1 MSSHRETPEAPDT
14 ARLASEVFAHKFFA
28 PTAFPGTVRRDELL
42 ARLFRDPAY
51 GVIVVQAPAGHG
63 KSTLLQQAKAAS
75 EVGGALTGWMSFDES
90 DNDMRRFTA
99 HVSALIR
106 SLGGDTP
113 DRSPAQS
120 IRRRLSDWVASTL
133 VQLNRPIW
141 LFFDEFQALR
151 SPEVLGM
158 FRDLLER
165 IPENVTLMIGTRE
178 MPEIGLARLVVNNH
192 ALVLRA
198 DELRFSPEEAEAFFK
213 QAKELSIS
221 RNELD
226 TIYRQTEGWPAA
238 MQLFR
243 LSLASPAVRKSLGD
257 LRVSRPRE
265 LAEYLADNVLTLQTP
280 RIQEFLRR
288 TSVLTRLSAAL
299 CDHVT
304 GWQDSQSI
312 LLFLERSGLFL
323 RCLDSDLCWFRY
335 HTLFSSFLAEQLR
348 VESEDDV
355 TDVHSRAA
363 EWFEHHG
370 MFEDAVHHSIAANN
384 HAQAADTMSHWA
396 DRLIL
401 DAELSTVERW
411 SDALPLDE
419 IEKRPELA
427 VKICWA
433 LVFLRRMHKLK
444 PILDALAAQTEEH
457 LDTDVILTMRALMDD
472 DIPQSFERAQKISF
486 VDQKPEGF
494 RAFELGAA
502 ANVSAFHAVCSG
514 DYDTARSHL
523 ALARSFSLHGNAA
536 FSGGYTVGVVG
547 MNLTTQG
554 KIDQALEQYR
564 SGLAEQHID
573 LEKSFASASLVACYV
588 QALYESN
595 ALEHAEAMF
604 RQFHDVIVN
613 GVLLDFLAQGYI
625 AMIRTQDALGNPPR
639 AEDLLAEADE
649 IAYTANWPRLTRLIA
664 WERVRRL
671 LMTGD
676 TSRAQVVAS
685 RIPKAPPPNLPEGT
699 SLYSEIIEGE
709 SIGRLRLAIHSGQY
723 DMATAQLS
731 DELTLA
737 QRKGRIYRLIRLLVL
752 DAILQRRRNNDNQA
766 HRSMRRALQLAAPA
780 GVFRLF
786 LDEGKDIIPLL
797 RDAYASFGKD
807 SADTSGSTLDESSEL
822 LRGFIARLLEAAGE
836 QAIVATR
843 SSDSVFQPLEAL
855 TDREREI
862 LVYLGNGVSNKEMAR
877 RLFVSEN
884 TIKFHLK
891 NVYSKLG
898 VSSRLQA
905 INAARQMGILV

>member
-1 MSSHRETPEAPDT
+1 
-14 ARLASEVFAHKFFA
+14 
-28 PTAFPGTVRRDELL
+28 
-42 ARLFRDPAY
+42 
-51 GVIVVQAPAGHG
+51 AGHG

-75 EVGGALTGWMSFDES
+75 EASGALTGWMSFDES
-90 DNDMRRFTA
+90 DNDLRRFTA
-99 HVSALIR
+99 HLSALIR
-106 SLGGDTP
+106 GFGSEARERQAP
-113 DRSPAQS
+113 SS
-120 IRRRLSDWVASTL
+120 IRRRLSDWIASTL
-133 VQLNRPIW
+133 VQLNRPVW
-141 LFFDEFQALR
+141 LFFDEFQTLR

-165 IPENVTLMIGTRE
+165 IPENVTLMIGTRA
-178 MPEIGLARLVVNNH
+178 MPEIGLARLVVNNQ

-198 DELRFSPEEAEAFFK
+198 DELRFSPEEAEAFFG
-213 QAKELSIS
+213 QAKDLSVS

-257 LRVSRPRE
+257 LKASRPRE

-348 VESEDDV
+348 MESEDSAIE
-355 TDVHSRAA
+355 VHSRAA
-363 EWFEHHG
+363 EWFEQHG
-370 MFEDAVHHSIAANN
+370 MFEDAVHHAIAANN
-384 HAQAADTMSHWA
+384 HAQAADTMSRWA

-401 DAELSTVERW
+401 DAELTTVERW

-433 LVFLRRMHKLK
+433 LVFLRRMHKVK
-444 PILDALAAQTEEH
+444 PILDALAAQEAGRC
-457 LDTDVILTMRALMDD
+457 DTDVVLTMRALMNDEMVE
-472 DIPQSFERAQKISF
+472 SFERVQRIAF
-486 VDQKPEGF
+486 LDEKPTGF

-502 ANVSAFHAVCSG
+502 ANVSGFRAICSG
-514 DYDTARSHL
+514 EYDTARSHL
-523 ALARSFSLHGNAA
+523 ALARSFSQSGDAA
-536 FSGGYTVGVVG
+536 FSGGYTVAVVG

-554 KIDQALEQYR
+554 KLDQALEQYR
-564 SGLAEQHID
+564 SGLAEQHLD
-573 LEKSFASASLVACYV
+573 LEKSFASAALVACYV
-588 QALYESN
+588 QALYESS

-613 GVLLDFLAQGYI
+613 GVLLDFLALGYI
-625 AMIRTQDALGNPPR
+625 AMIRTQDAFGNPAR

-649 IAYTANWPRLTRLIA
+649 IAYTANWPRLTRLLA

-671 LMTGD
+671 LMSGD
-676 TSRAQVVAS
+676 TSRAQAIAS
-685 RIPKAPPPNLPEGT
+685 RIPKTAPPDLPDGT
-699 SLYSEIIEGE
+699 SLYSEIFEGE
-709 SIGRLRLAIHSGQY
+709 SIGRLRLAIHGGQT
-723 DMATAQLS
+723 DAALAQLS
-731 DELTLA
+731 DELALA

-766 HRSMRRALQLAAPA
+766 HRSMRRALQLALPG

-786 LDEGKDIIPLL
+786 LDEGKEVIPLL
-797 RDAYASFGKD
+797 REAYAAFGTD
-807 SADTSGSTLDESSEL
+807 GAETGDEATEP
-822 LRGFIARLLEAAGE
+822 LRQFITRLLEAAGE
-836 QAIVATR
+836 QGISTTR
-843 SSDSVFQPLEAL
+843 GGDNAFQPLEAL
-855 TDREREI
+855 TEREREI

>member
-1 MSSHRETPEAPDT
+1 MSAPRESADALDT
-14 ARLASEVFAHKFFA
+14 ARVASEVFAHKFFA
-28 PTAFPGTVRRDELL
+28 PPAFPGTVRRDELL
-42 ARLFRDPAY
+42 ARLRRDPAY

-63 KSTLLQQAKAAS
+63 KSTLLQQAKVAA
-75 EVGGALTGWMSFDES
+75 ETAGALTGWMSFDES

-99 HVSALIR
+99 HLRALIR
-106 SLGGDTP
+106 SLDAGAGDRGGTTNL
-113 DRSPAQS
+113 
-120 IRRRLSDWVASTL
+120 RRRLSDWVASTL
-133 VQLNRPIW
+133 VQINRPVW
-141 LFFDEFQALR
+141 LFFDEFQTLR
-151 SPEVLGM
+151 SPDVLAV

-165 IPENVTLMIGTRE
+165 IPENITLMIGTRA

-198 DELRFSPEEAEAFFK
+198 DELRFSPEEAEDFFR
-213 QAKELSIS
+213 QAKDLSVS
-221 RNELD
+221 RAELD
-226 TIYRQTEGWPAA
+226 TIYRQTEGWPAG

-243 LSLASPAVRKSLGD
+243 LSLASPAVRKSLGEFKAP
-257 LRVSRPRE
+257 RPRE
-265 LAEYLADNVLTLQTP
+265 LAEYLADNVLSLQTP

-288 TSVLTRLSAAL
+288 TSVLNRLSAAL
-299 CDHVT
+299 CDYVT

-348 VESEDDV
+348 IESEDDA
-355 TDVHSRAA
+355 TEVHSRAA
-363 EWFEHHG
+363 EWFERYG
-370 MFEDAVHHSIAANN
+370 MYEDAVHHAIAANH
-384 HAQAADTMSHWA
+384 HAQAANTMSLWA

-401 DAELSTVERW
+401 DAELTTVERW

-444 PILDALAAQTEEH
+444 PVLDSLAVHGDTR
-457 LDTDVILTMRALMDD
+457 LDTDVIFVMRALMHDD
-472 DIPQSFERAQKISF
+472 MPQAFERVQRIAF
-486 VDQKPEGF
+486 LDQKPEGF

-502 ANVSAFHAVCSG
+502 ANTSAFHAVCTG
-514 DYDTARSHL
+514 EYDTARAHL
-523 ALARSFSLHGNAA
+523 ALARSFSQRGDAA
-536 FSGGYTVGVVG
+536 FSGGYTTAVGG
-547 MNLTTQG
+547 MNLTVQG
-554 KIDQALEQYR
+554 KLDQALEQYR
-564 SGLAEQHID
+564 SGFAELHLD

-595 ALEHAEAMF
+595 ALDHASAMF
-604 RQFHDVIVN
+604 RQFHDVIVG
-613 GVLLDFLAQGYI
+613 GVLLDFLVQGYI
-625 AMIRTQDALGNPPR
+625 SMVRTQDALGNPAR
-639 AEDLLAEADE
+639 AEDLLAEADD
-649 IAYTANWPRLTRLIA
+649 IAYTANWPRLTRLVA

-671 LMTGD
+671 LISGEV
-676 TSRAQVVAS
+676 SRAQAVAS
-685 RIPKAPPPNLPEGT
+685 RIPKTPAPALEEGT
-699 SLYSEIIEGE
+699 SLYSEIVEGE
-709 SIGRLRLAIHSGQY
+709 SLGRLRLAIHSGQI
-723 DMATAQLS
+723 DVATAQLAE
-731 DELTLA
+731 ELTLA

-752 DAILQRRRNNDNQA
+752 DALLQRRRGNDNQA
-766 HRSMRRALQLAAPA
+766 HRSIRRALQLALPG

-786 LDEGKDIIPLL
+786 LDEGKDVIPLL
-797 RDAYASFGKD
+797 REVYASSARD
-807 SADTSGSTLDESSEL
+807 SGEGSTGLAEDEAEA
-822 LRGFIARLLEAAGE
+822 LRGFISRLLEAAGE
-836 QAIVATR
+836 QAVGASR
-843 SSDSVFQPLEAL
+843 ANDSAFQPLEDL
-855 TDREREI
+855 TEREREI